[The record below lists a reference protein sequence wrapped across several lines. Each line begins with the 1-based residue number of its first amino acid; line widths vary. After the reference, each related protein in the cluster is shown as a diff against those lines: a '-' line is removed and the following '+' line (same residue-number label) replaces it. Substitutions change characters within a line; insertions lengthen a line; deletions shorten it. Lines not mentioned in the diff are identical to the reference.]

1 MSHYFIEYAIEKI
14 GSLCRNSIGTL
25 TEIAFQWVWV
35 GRGWCPHGSWCPW
48 STKNTTYMAFGYC
61 ASLFPSQNKK
71 VKHIFVNFLSHN
83 SDFYIGISSLHLA
96 IQTLEF
102 IRIVRY
108 CKFTIARRKSE
119 FWDKVT
125 ITLYPLYSMLEI
137 HFHRFHMY
145 KGEKNKH
152 TYKCTALPTHI
163 LTPFSYLFSLF
174 LFQLFFSLLQPIT
187 LLQPRHY
194 FFISLIQLCCSA
206 STKPIQISI
215 FFYSMLWM

>member
-1 MSHYFIEYAIEKI
+1 M
-14 GSLCRNSIGTL
+14 
-25 TEIAFQWVWV
+25 
-35 GRGWCPHGSWCPW
+35 
-48 STKNTTYMAFGYC
+48 
-61 ASLFPSQNKK
+61 
-71 VKHIFVNFLSHN
+71 NFLSHN

-174 LFQLFFSLLQPIT
+174 LIQLFFSLLQP
-187 LLQPRHY
+187 LLSFTQSL
-194 FFISLIQLCCSA
+194 FFYLSDSLCCSA

>member
-145 KGEKNKH
+145 KGEKK
-152 TYKCTALPTHI
+152 THI
-163 LTPFSYLFSLF
+163 QMHSPSNTHSHSFLLPLLPFSDSTI
-174 LFQLFFSLLQPIT
+174 LLPPTTIT
-187 LLQPRHY
+187 LLHPGIIFY
-194 FFISLIQLCCSA
+194 LSDSLCCSA